1 MERLCFM
8 ISCGFFFM
16 GEKSIYGIY
25 ENGVIINFY
34 EFIVFFRFNR
44 ISVLKLKIKIILKC
58 KWLFIDFFIY
68 VIINVIMYIF
78 LKYKNICIL

>member
-1 MERLCFM
+1 
-8 ISCGFFFM
+8 M

-44 ISVLKLKIKIILKC
+44 ISVLKLKRKIILKC

>member
-1 MERLCFM
+1 M

-16 GEKSIYGIY
+16 GEKIIYGIY

-78 LKYKNICIL
+78 FT

>member
-1 MERLCFM
+1 M

-16 GEKSIYGIY
+16 GEKIIYGIF

-58 KWLFIDFFIY
+58 K
-68 VIINVIMYIF
+68 
-78 LKYKNICIL
+78 